1 MTSQRD
7 HALGLLARA
16 RDDLYVVRRLSDD
29 AGAPVRVLGF
39 HAQQAAEKAIKA
51 VLSAAGLAYP
61 RTHNLDMLAGLLSV
75 NGRDVPPAGSD
86 LDLLTPFAVIL
97 RYDESLPDD
106 EPLPAPGQLVEIAEQ
121 MVSWAETL
129 VEGEA

>member
-16 RDDLYVVRRLSDD
+16 RDDLYVVRRLSID

-51 VLSAAGLAYP
+51 VLSEAGLPYP
-61 RTHNLDMLAGLLSV
+61 RTHNLDMLAGLLCV
-75 NGRDVPPAGSD
+75 NGFEVPAAGAD
-86 LDLLTPFAVIL
+86 LHLLTPFAVIL

-106 EPLPAPGQLVEIAEQ
+106 EPLPAPGQLVERAEQ
-121 MVSWAETL
+121 MVSWAASLIERET
-129 VEGEA
+129 